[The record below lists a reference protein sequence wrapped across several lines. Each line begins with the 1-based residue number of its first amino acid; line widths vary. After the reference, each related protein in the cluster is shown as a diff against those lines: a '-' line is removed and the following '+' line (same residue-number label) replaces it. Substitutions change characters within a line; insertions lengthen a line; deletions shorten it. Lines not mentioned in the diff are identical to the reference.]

1 MLNLTDKLYPRLLSH
16 FWSNVAILYLNPAY
30 GNNSSC
36 CIISLRPEM
45 ASAGQR
51 TGIANLPLHY
61 GKVPAWL
68 FARMCQLAR
77 EITVVTVTEFGTGEM
92 LRRLSDPYW
101 FQALGCVLGYDW
113 HSSGVTTTVC
123 GALKEGLRGLEKE
136 FGLFVAGG
144 KGRTSRKTPAEI
156 ESHGHLVKVNPSSL
170 TYASRMSAKVDNS
183 ALQDGYQLY
192 HHSFFFTKDGSWAV
206 VQQGM
211 NEANR
216 YARRYHW
223 LGEKVSDF
231 VCEPEAAICSQATGE
246 ALNLVALESTKA
258 RDVITKVAADEKPN
272 KIVGQ
277 LNRLKTLNLPQ
288 RPYISLEDIHPERLG
303 KIFLTAYE
311 HKPENFESLLALE
324 GIGPKTLRAL
334 SLISELVYDTPV
346 SLRDPASYSFAHGG
360 KDGYPYPVDRKT
372 YDSSIQFLAQALEK
386 AKIGDTDKLEAFRR
400 LKVWR

>member
-1 MLNLTDKLYPRLLSH
+1 MP
-16 FWSNVAILYLNPAY
+16 
-30 GNNSSC
+30 SS
-36 CIISLRPEM
+36 
-45 ASAGQR
+45 GQR

-61 GKVPAWL
+61 GKVPPWL
-68 FARMCQLAR
+68 FRRMCQLAR
-77 EITVVTVTEFGTGEM
+77 EITIVMVTEFSTGEM
-92 LRRLSDPYW
+92 LHRLSDPFW
-101 FQALGCVLGYDW
+101 FQAFGCVLGYDW

-123 GALKEGLRGLEKE
+123 GALKEGMRGLERE
-136 FGLFVAGG
+136 LGLFVAGG

-156 ESHGHLVKVNPSSL
+156 ENTGHLLKVNPSSL
-170 TYASRMSAKVDNS
+170 VYASRMSAKVDNS

-211 NEANR
+211 NETNR

-231 VCEPEAAICSQATGE
+231 VCEPEAAICSQAKGE
-246 ALNLVALESTKA
+246 ALNLVALESAKA
-258 RDVITKVAADEKPN
+258 RDIITHVAAEEKPN

-288 RPYISLEDIHPERLG
+288 RPYISLEDIHPDRLG

-311 HKPENFESLLALE
+311 HKPQTFESLLALE

-346 SLRDPASYSFAHGG
+346 SLRDPASYGFAHGG

-386 AKIGDTDKLEAFRR
+386 AKIGDNDKLEAFRR
-400 LKVWR
+400 LKAWQ